1 MSDDDPETG
10 RRFLTQ
16 KAYADDSKIRAR
28 MAIYQYAEGAASARG
43 RTSAVAWDGT
53 QVVADVG
60 CGSGFDLRPLVTGG
74 RCRLAIGVDLS
85 AGMLHGMDDL
95 RGSGRLALVQGDAQR
110 LPLADQV
117 ADVGLAMHMLYH
129 VPDIPAALSE
139 LRRIVKPGGTVLAS
153 TNSARHLAEMDGLL
167 DAAVRAQ
174 LGRKEG
180 TLSPPPRFSTEN
192 GQALLEEHFPS
203 VTLHQRE
210 VPLLI
215 PAPAPVV
222 AYLDSL
228 REPVMASLRD
238 RVDYDAAL
246 DSVAAAVESEVREH
260 GHFRTASRAG
270 VFVCR

>member
-10 RRFLTQ
+10 RRFLTE
-16 KAYADDSKIRAR
+16 KAYANDSKIRAR

-153 TNSARHLAEMDGLL
+153 TNSGRHLAEMNNLL
-167 DAAVRAQ
+167 GEAIAEQ
-174 LGRKEG
+174 LGR
-180 TLSPPPRFSTEN
+180 TTTIDPPPRFSTEN
-192 GQALLEEHFPS
+192 GQALLEEHFAS

-222 AYLDSL
+222 AYLDSI
-228 REPVMASLRD
+228 REPVMASLHD

-246 DSVAAAVESEVREH
+246 DSVAAAVESEVRAH